1 MRIKVLT
8 VSKKLTELMTSEQ
21 WNTLTGSRDWKN
33 YELTIQNLWDV
44 DIYIE
49 ISKEATVKEWYVLKK
64 DNRLE
69 ITMNRINELNLIA
82 DKEENDN
89 IRIITT

>member
-49 ISKEATVKEWYVLKK
+49 ISKEATVEEWYILKK
-64 DNRLE
+64 DNRVE
-69 ITMNRINELNLIA
+69 IRMNRINELNLIA